1 MISPLLLSL
10 NLWNLWC
17 RLAQIDSLRETDD
30 AVDALLREISV
41 NRIVNAVVSLLLAY
55 ALLTGVQSLSNWLS
69 EQVPKQ
75 FRLGIKQSIPF
86 WKGIILIALMAHIL
100 GLFFNLS
107 GQNLVAIT
115 GTIAVALG
123 FAFKDYATSV
133 IAGVVALF
141 EAPYRVGDRVTIGDY
156 YGEVVSYGLRG
167 IRLHT
172 FDDDLVTIPH
182 SVTWSDPIANANSGS
197 LEAQVVTDFY
207 VDHEADLQA
216 ITDILYQAAYSS
228 RFVQLQLPIVVV
240 LAEMPWGSHL
250 KLRAYPM
257 DIRDEPA
264 FRTDILRR
272 AKVALAEHPVVY
284 PRMNPM
290 MGLEAG
296 RGEG

>member
-30 AVDALLREISV
+30 AVDALMREISV

-55 ALLTGVQSLSNWLS
+55 ALLTGVQSLANWLS

-123 FAFKDYATSV
+123 FAFKDYATSI

-167 IRLHT
+167 IRLRT
-172 FDDDLVTIPH
+172 FDDNLVTIPH
-182 SVTWSDPIANANSGS
+182 SVTWSDPVANANSGR

-216 ITDILYQAAYSS
+216 ITDILHQAAYSS
-228 RFVQLQLPIVVV
+228 RFVQLKLPIVAV
-240 LAEMPWGSHL
+240 LTEMPWGSHL

-290 MGLEAG
+290 MGLEG
-296 RGEG
+296 GMGEG

>member
-1 MISPLLLSL
+1 MIALPSASGHGLIQI
-10 NLWNLWC
+10 
-17 RLAQIDSLRETDD
+17 LAQIEDLQDTEN
-30 AVDALLREISV
+30 AVNELLREISLSRV
-41 NRIVNAVVSLLLAY
+41 VNAVVSLLLAY
-55 ALLTGVQSLSNWLS
+55 ALLTAVQSLANWLS
-69 EQVPKQ
+69 ERVARR
-75 FRLGIKQSIPF
+75 FRLAIKQSIPF
-86 WKGIILIALMAHIL
+86 WKGLILIALIAHVL

-107 GQNLVAIT
+107 GQNLVALT

-123 FAFKDYATSV
+123 FAFKDYATSI

-141 EAPYRVGDRVTIGDY
+141 EAPYRVGDRVTIGDH

-182 SVTWSDPIANANSGS
+182 SRTWSDAIVNANSGS

-207 VDHEADLQA
+207 VDHEADLET
-216 ITDILYQAAYSS
+216 ISNILYQSAYSS
-228 RFVQLQLPIVVV
+228 RFVQLKLPVIVVM
-240 LAEMPWGSHL
+240 AETPWGSHL

-272 AKVALAEHPVVY
+272 AKVALADHGVVY
-284 PRMNPM
+284 PQLKPM
-290 MGLEAG
+290 MGMDG
-296 RGEG
+296 VMGSG